1 MLFDRIIQKL
11 LPTDEKFYSL
21 FEESTQNLLN
31 AASMLTKLPKA
42 KTLSERDKLGVQI
55 HAFEHIGDDLTH
67 KIYSELNSTF
77 VTPFDRE
84 DIHELASSIDDVLD
98 EIDGSI
104 GRIVLYKIKVVP
116 PSVTKL
122 IDVLELSIVELHRG
136 VHLLRNI
143 HKTDELQKVLR
154 KVNEYENEADG
165 VFEKAVADLFE
176 HERNPVQIIKLKEVL
191 VGLETATDKCED
203 AANVLEGILIKN
215 A

>member
-42 KTLSERDKLGVQI
+42 KTFSERDKLGVQI

-154 KVNEYENEADG
+154 KVNEYENEADA